1 MKQFFKVFIPIV
13 LALAIILCLCWY
25 LFIYDR
31 EFTRDVLLHGARYFD
46 AQGNYKAASWFYDM
60 AYEQSGDNDAV
71 AIELAQQHK
80 EDGNYTQAENTLSR
94 GIEDGGGIEL
104 YIALSQTYVEQ
115 DKLIDAVKLLNGI
128 TNPELKAELDALRP
142 AVPTA
147 FPEPGFYNQ
156 YISVEV
162 TAQSGTLLVN
172 PIAEYPSVHDTPY
185 SEPIALGDGENTIY
199 ALAVNETGLVSP
211 LGVFGYTVGGVIEEV
226 TFADAA
232 VEAHVRQ
239 MLGLDENDI
248 IYSNDLWDITYFD
261 VPAEAKNYEDL
272 RYMIF
277 LESLIITDGPANQL
291 GVLSSL
297 TNLKTLSITNTSVSS
312 DEIQLISNLAKL
324 ENLTVSGAG
333 IASISGFEALGAMKH
348 LDLSNNS
355 IRNIEPLASMS
366 SLQTLYLQQNALT
379 DLSSLSGLT
388 GLTTL
393 DISYNAVSSL
403 VPLSSLPALA
413 WLDAS
418 YNSLTDLIC
427 ASTMTGLQHLAVSN
441 NAITDVTSLASVTG
455 LTELNIGNNIIT
467 DITSLASLVNL
478 TYFDFSYNQVTAL
491 PAFPTDCAL
500 ITIDGSYN
508 QLPDLEALRDLAH
521 LNNVFMDYNEA
532 IASVECLAKCPV
544 LIQVDVYGTAVTEV
558 SMLTDQ
564 SIIVNFNPTQEESN
578 D

>member
-1 MKQFFKVFIPIV
+1 MKQFFRVFIPIV
-13 LALAIILCLCWY
+13 LSLAIILCLGWY

-31 EFTRDVLLHGARYFD
+31 DFTRDALLHGARYFD
-46 AQGNYKAASWFYDM
+46 GKGNYKAASWFYDR

-80 EDGNYTQAENTLSR
+80 DDGNYTQAENTLSR
-94 GIEDGGGIEL
+94 AIEDGGGIDL
-104 YIALSQTYVEQ
+104 YIALSKTYVEQ

-142 AVPTA
+142 AAPVA

-162 TAQSGTLLVN
+162 QHESGTLLVN
-172 PIAEYPSVHDTPY
+172 PIAEYPSVHDEPY
-185 SEPIALGDGENTIY
+185 AAPIALGDGENTIY
-199 ALAVNETGLVSP
+199 ALAVNDTGLVSP

-239 MLGLDENDI
+239 LLGMDENDI
-248 IYSNDLWDITYFD
+248 IFSNDLWDISYFD
-261 VPAEAKNYEDL
+261 VPVEAKNYEDL

-277 LESLIITDGPANQL
+277 LENLIVTDGPSGQL
-291 GVLSSL
+291 DVLSSL
-297 TNLKTLSITNTSVSS
+297 TNLKTLSITNTAVSA
-312 DEIQLISNLAKL
+312 DEVKLISNLAKL
-324 ENLTVSGAG
+324 ESLTLSGCG
-333 IASISGFEALGAMKH
+333 ISSINGFEALSAMKH

-355 IRNIEPLASMS
+355 IRNIAPLASMS
-366 SLQTLYLQQNALT
+366 GLQTLNLKENALT

-393 DISYNAVSSL
+393 DISYNAVPSL
-403 VPLSSLPALA
+403 VPLSSLTALS

-427 ASTMTGLQHLAVSN
+427 AGTMTGLQYLAVSN
-441 NAITDVTSLASVTG
+441 NAIADVSSLATLTG
-455 LTELNIGNNIIT
+455 LAELRIGNNLVT
-467 DITSLASLVNL
+467 DITALASLVNL

-500 ITIDGSYN
+500 ITINGAYN
-508 QLPDLEALRDLAH
+508 QLTDLEALRELAH
-521 LNNVFMDYNEA
+521 LNNVLMDYNEA
-532 IASVECLAKCPV
+532 IETVECLAKCPV

-564 SIIVNFNPTQEESN
+564 SIIVNFNPTQEEE
-578 D
+578 